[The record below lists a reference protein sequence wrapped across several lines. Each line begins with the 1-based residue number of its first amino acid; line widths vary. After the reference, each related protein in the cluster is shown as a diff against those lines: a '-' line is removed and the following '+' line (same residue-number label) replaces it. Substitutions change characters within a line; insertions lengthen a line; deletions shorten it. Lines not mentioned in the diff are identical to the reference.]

1 MAGQGRRGAKRELVR
16 LSSKGRFTLPS
27 SIRRRIGLKQRD
39 YLKAYTVGDKLILLE
54 KVPFSRFEQIA
65 ERFSRIAD
73 EKSLDE
79 KKLAALIK
87 EVREELYPLPETP
100 PARSR

>member
-1 MAGQGRRGAKRELVR
+1 MAGGKRRGAKTGLVR

-27 SIRRRIGLKQRD
+27 SIRKRIGLKQRD
-39 YLKAYTVGDKLILLE
+39 YLKAYTVGDKLVLLE
-54 KVPFSRFEQIA
+54 KVPVSRFEQIV
-65 ERFSRIAD
+65 ERFSRIAA

-87 EVREELYPLPETP
+87 KVRRELYPLLE
-100 PARSR
+100 ASLLRNR